1 MMLRVDQYM
10 GLLAA
15 GLVLCVN
22 TGCVNKLEDIH
33 ALHAPFIN
41 VETADSVRILYS
53 QNGRVRAE
61 IQAPYLKHYQTDTPR
76 VVMYGGLQAH
86 FFNDSLQV
94 ESTLTAEKGVL
105 YEENNRIAV
114 EHHVVVMNVKGE
126 RLECDSLYWD
136 PSRQIF
142 VAPGR
147 VKITTASQLIYGKG
161 LEASADF
168 TTYKV
173 LQVENSQIM
182 VNKSELPGS

>member
-1 MMLRVDQYM
+1 MFHLGKYTSI
-10 GLLAA
+10 LAA
-15 GLVLCVN
+15 GLIWFLN
-22 TGCVNKLEDIH
+22 SGCVNKLEDIH
-33 ALHAPFIN
+33 ALRAPFIN
-41 VETADSVRILYS
+41 VEAADSVRILYS

-61 IQAPYLKHYQTDTPR
+61 IQAPYLKHYQTDTPQ
-76 VVMYGGLQAH
+76 VVMYGGVHAQ

-94 ESTLTAEKGVL
+94 ESTLTADKGVL
-105 YEENNRIAV
+105 YETNNRIAV
-114 EHHVVVMNVKGE
+114 ENHVVVMNVKGE

-136 PSRQIF
+136 PGRQIF

-173 LQVENSQIM
+173 LEVENSQIM
-182 VNKSELPGS
+182 VNKNELPGS